1 MTLPLEGIRVLSQG
15 LVWAGPFLTLIL
27 GDLGAEVIEVE
38 SIHHLNPTRTN
49 YRNMPP
55 AFVRGPRGALYADR
69 NPEGNFWD
77 RYAVFNYGKRNCKSV
92 TLNLLDPKGRDL
104 FLRLVE
110 QSDVYLENNAAHVV
124 EKLRIDYPD
133 LSAVNPRLVMLRF
146 NGFGLSGPYKYF
158 KGFGA
163 NVEAVAGHTA
173 IRGYRDADPSMT
185 SPIYHADPTAAAQGA
200 FAIMTALNH
209 RVHSGQGQLIDMSQA
224 ESVLNHLIHAFM
236 DYSMNQRVQPHWG
249 NRSPSMAPH
258 GVFPCRGEDR
268 WIAIAVR
275 TDEAFYQLCRVMG
288 RAELAEDDRF
298 NDVVS
303 RFHHQDELEAIIG
316 AWTQGEDDKLLM
328 VRLQEAGVPAAA
340 VMHPQDIHAD
350 PHLQAREF
358 LTTITHPAA
367 GTHPYPRPMARFSR
381 TPLEVRMPAPTL
393 GQHNAAVLK
402 GLLGVS
408 DADYQDLLD
417 CQIIGDTYVE
427 NPI

>member
-27 GDLGAEVIEVE
+27 ADLGAEVIEVE

-110 QSDVYLENNAAHVV
+110 QSDVFLENNAAHVV

-185 SPIYHADPTAAAQGA
+185 SPIYPCRPHRGGSGRVRHHVRAQSPRA
-200 FAIMTALNH
+200 QRARPAH
-209 RVHSGQGQLIDMSQA
+209 RHVPGPRC
-224 ESVLNHLIHAFM
+224 VLNHLIHAFM

-249 NRSPSMAPH
+249 NTQSLHGAPRRLPLPRRRTAGSPS
-258 GVFPCRGEDR
+258 
-268 WIAIAVR
+268 
-275 TDEAFYQLCRVMG
+275 Q
-288 RAELAEDDRF
+288 
-298 NDVVS
+298 
-303 RFHHQDELEAIIG
+303 
-316 AWTQGEDDKLLM
+316 
-328 VRLQEAGVPAAA
+328 
-340 VMHPQDIHAD
+340 
-350 PHLQAREF
+350 
-358 LTTITHPAA
+358 
-367 GTHPYPRPMARFSR
+367 
-381 TPLEVRMPAPTL
+381 
-393 GQHNAAVLK
+393 
-402 GLLGVS
+402 
-408 DADYQDLLD
+408 
-417 CQIIGDTYVE
+417 
-427 NPI
+427 